1 MPTSRKRKNEDYF
14 NHPAVKFLA
23 NNNVVELTVMHRC
36 DVELWN
42 ILEDVDKI
50 THKFDGKCCDK
61 NVCYLNRTRKY
72 VHNIVMNRLK
82 PENALLIKAT
92 ETDELTQKIYIFEGM
107 PIIGRKTIKGGEEM
121 VNNEEYT
128 IKKINND
135 DVICTAIRNF
145 HEF

>member
-1 MPTSRKRKNEDYF
+1 MF
-14 NHPAVKFLA
+14 A
-23 NNNVVELTVMHRC
+23 NNNMVELAVMHRY

-42 ILEDVDKI
+42 ILEDVDKFS
-50 THKFDGKCCDK
+50 HKFDDQFCNK
-61 NVCYLNRTRKY
+61 NICYLNRTRKY
-72 VHNIVMNRLK
+72 VNNIVMNRLK

-92 ETDELTQKIYIFEGM
+92 ENDESTHGIYIFEGM